1 MNRVDCVEND
11 QPTRIAV
18 VYYEKP
24 TEYIDNV
31 QKIYI
36 NDKTYVISCVKGTV
50 ILSLS
55 SVERIEIK

>member
-11 QPTRIAV
+11 QPTQIAV
-18 VYYEKP
+18 VYFEKP

-36 NDKTYVISCVKGTV
+36 NDKTYVISRTRGTI

>member
-11 QPTRIAV
+11 KPTQIAV
-18 VYYEKP
+18 VYFEKP

-36 NDKTYVISCVKGTV
+36 NDKTYVISRTRGTI

>member
-1 MNRVDCVEND
+1 MNRVNCIEND
-11 QPTRIAV
+11 QPARIAV
-18 VYYEKP
+18 VYYESP

-36 NDKTYVISCVKGTV
+36 NDKTYVISRTCGTV

-55 SVERIEIK
+55 SVKRIEIK

>member
-1 MNRVDCVEND
+1 VNRVDCVEND
-11 QPTRIAV
+11 QPTRIVV

-36 NDKTYVISCVKGTV
+36 NDKTYVISRTKGTI

-55 SVERIEIK
+55 SVERIEIR